1 MVTLPSVLH
10 HKSSLLFLILAPPTC
25 GCPRAPSNAPSS
37 ILHALSMLCNTYL
50 CVVVCSTYVACM
62 CVVVLLTK

>member
-10 HKSSLLFLILAPPTC
+10 HKPSLLFLIPAPPTC
-25 GCPRAPSNAPSS
+25 GCPPSSAPSS
-37 ILHALSMLCNTYL
+37 ILHAVSMLCNTYL
-50 CVVVCSTYVACM
+50 CVVVCSTYVACT